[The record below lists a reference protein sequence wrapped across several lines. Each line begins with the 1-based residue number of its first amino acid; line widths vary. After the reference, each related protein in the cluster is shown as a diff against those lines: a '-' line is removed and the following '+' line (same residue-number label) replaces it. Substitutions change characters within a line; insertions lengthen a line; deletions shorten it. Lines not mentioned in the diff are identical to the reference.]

1 MNRMPADEPSMKK
14 APGDFDR
21 HVGRRI
27 RMRRIQVGMS
37 QERLADSLGVTFQ
50 QVQKYEK
57 GANRITMSRMR
68 IVAQVLGV
76 PMAFFSEGAPGED
89 GMVLAT
95 GFAENRQADY
105 AVELFSTPE
114 GVALARAFAS
124 IEDPKVRRRVVDLVT
139 TLAEGQRKE

>member
-1 MNRMPADEPSMKK
+1 MPADETSMKK

-89 GMVLAT
+89 GMMIAS

-124 IEDPKVRRRVVDLVT
+124 IGDPKVRRRVVDLVT

>member
-1 MNRMPADEPSMKK
+1 MPADETSMKK

-89 GMVLAT
+89 GMMLAS

-139 TLAEGQRKE
+139 TLAEGQRKD

>member
-1 MNRMPADEPSMKK
+1 MPADESSMKK

-37 QERLADSLGVTFQ
+37 QERLAESLGVTFQ

-68 IVAQVLGV
+68 IVSQVLGV
-76 PMAFFSEGAPGED
+76 PMAYFTEGAPGEE
-89 GMVLAT
+89 GT
-95 GFAENRQADY
+95 GIGGGFAETRQADY
-105 AVELFSTPE
+105 ASELFSTPE

>member
-1 MNRMPADEPSMKK
+1 MKK
-14 APGDFDR
+14 APGEFDR

-76 PMAFFSEGAPGED
+76 PMSYFSEGAPGEE
-89 GMVLAT
+89 GMVLVG
-95 GFAENRQADY
+95 GFAENKQADY
-105 AVELFSTPE
+105 TVELFSTPE

>member
-1 MNRMPADEPSMKK
+1 MRAEDSSLKK

-27 RMRRIQVGMS
+27 RMRRIQVGLS

-68 IVAQVLGV
+68 IVSQVLGV
-76 PMAFFSEGAPGED
+76 PMAYFTEGAPGEEAI
-89 GMVLAT
+89 GIGG
-95 GFAENRQADY
+95 GFAEAWQ
-105 AVELFSTPE
+105 VEFASDLLTSPE
-114 GVALARAFAS
+114 GLALARAFAS
-124 IEDPKVRRRVVDLVT
+124 IEDPRLRRRVVDLVI
-139 TLAEGQRKE
+139 TLADGQRKG

>member
-1 MNRMPADEPSMKK
+1 
-14 APGDFDR
+14 
-21 HVGRRI
+21 
-27 RMRRIQVGMS
+27 MRRIQVGLS

-68 IVAQVLGV
+68 IVSQVLGV
-76 PMAFFSEGAPGED
+76 PMAYFTEGAPGEEAA
-89 GMVLAT
+89 GMGG
-95 GFAENRQADY
+95 GFGEARQSEFAS
-105 AVELFSTPE
+105 ELFLSPE

-139 TLAEGQRKE
+139 TLADGQRKE

>member
-1 MNRMPADEPSMKK
+1 MRAEDSSLKK

-27 RMRRIQVGMS
+27 RMRRIQVGLS

-68 IVAQVLGV
+68 IVSQVLGV
-76 PMAFFSEGAPGED
+76 PMAYFTEGAPGEEAN
-89 GMVLAT
+89 GIGG
-95 GFAENRQADY
+95 GFAEARQVEFAS
-105 AVELFSTPE
+105 ELFSSPE
-114 GVALARAFAS
+114 GLALARAFAS
-124 IEDPKVRRRVVDLVT
+124 IEDPRLRRRVVDLVT
-139 TLAEGQRKE
+139 TLADGQRKG

>member
-1 MNRMPADEPSMKK
+1 MPADETSMKK

-68 IVAQVLGV
+68 IVSQVLGV
-76 PMAFFSEGAPGED
+76 PMAYFSEGAPGEET
-89 GMVLAT
+89 LALAG

-105 AVELFSTPE
+105 TVELFSTPE

>member
-1 MNRMPADEPSMKK
+1 
-14 APGDFDR
+14 
-21 HVGRRI
+21 
-27 RMRRIQVGMS
+27 
-37 QERLADSLGVTFQ
+37 LQ

-76 PMAFFSEGAPGED
+76 PMSYFSEGAPGEESMALV
-89 GMVLAT
+89 G

-105 AVELFSTPE
+105 SIELFSTPE
-114 GVALARAFAS
+114 GVALARAFSS

-139 TLAEGQRKE
+139 TLAEGQRKD

>member
-1 MNRMPADEPSMKK
+1 MPADETSMKK

-89 GMVLAT
+89 GMVLAG

>member
-1 MNRMPADEPSMKK
+1 MPADDSSMKK

-37 QERLADSLGVTFQ
+37 QERLAESLGVTFQ

-68 IVAQVLGV
+68 IVSQVLGV
-76 PMAFFSEGAPGED
+76 PMAYFTEGAPGEE
-89 GMVLAT
+89 AT
-95 GFAENRQADY
+95 GIGGGFAENRQADY
-105 AVELFSTPE
+105 ASELFSTPE

-139 TLAEGQRKE
+139 TLAEGQRKD

>member
-1 MNRMPADEPSMKK
+1 MPADESSMKK

-37 QERLADSLGVTFQ
+37 QERLAESLGVTFQ

-68 IVAQVLGV
+68 IVSQVLGV
-76 PMAFFSEGAPGED
+76 PMAYFSEGAPGEE
-89 GMVLAT
+89 GTGLGG
-95 GFAENRQADY
+95 GFAEGRQADY
-105 AVELFSTPE
+105 ASELFSTPE
-114 GVALARAFAS
+114 GVALARAFAT

-139 TLAEGQRKE
+139 TLAEGQRKD

>member
-1 MNRMPADEPSMKK
+1 MPADEPSMKK

>member
-1 MNRMPADEPSMKK
+1 MPAEDSSLKK

-27 RMRRIQVGMS
+27 RMRRIQVGLS

-68 IVAQVLGV
+68 IVSQVLGV
-76 PMAFFSEGAPGED
+76 PMAYFTEGAPGEEAN
-89 GMVLAT
+89 GIGG
-95 GFAENRQADY
+95 GFAEARQSEFAS
-105 AVELFSTPE
+105 ELFSSPE
-114 GVALARAFAS
+114 GLALARAFAS
-124 IEDPKVRRRVVDLVT
+124 IEDPKLRRRVVDLVT
-139 TLAEGQRKE
+139 TLVDGQRKG

>member
-1 MNRMPADEPSMKK
+1 MPADETSTKK

-68 IVAQVLGV
+68 IVSQVLGV

-89 GMVLAT
+89 GMVLAS

>member
-1 MNRMPADEPSMKK
+1 MPADETSMKK

-89 GMVLAT
+89 GMALVG

>member
-1 MNRMPADEPSMKK
+1 MRAEDSSLKK

-27 RMRRIQVGMS
+27 RMRRIQVGLS

-68 IVAQVLGV
+68 IVSQVLGV
-76 PMAFFSEGAPGED
+76 PMAYFTEGAPGEEAS
-89 GMVLAT
+89 GIAG
-95 GFAENRQADY
+95 GFAEARQSEFAS
-105 AVELFSTPE
+105 ELFSSPE
-114 GVALARAFAS
+114 GLALARAFAS
-124 IEDPKVRRRVVDLVT
+124 IEDPKLRRRVVDLVT
-139 TLAEGQRKE
+139 TLADGQRKG

>member
-1 MNRMPADEPSMKK
+1 MSAEEPSLKK

-21 HVGRRI
+21 HIGRRI
-27 RMRRIQVGMS
+27 RMKRIQVGMS
-37 QERLADSLGVTFQ
+37 QERLADALGVTFQ

-76 PMAFFSEGAPGED
+76 PMAYFSEGAPGEELT
-89 GMVLAT
+89 GMAG
-95 GFAENRQADY
+95 GFAETKQSDFATK
-105 AVELFSTPE
+105 LFSSPD

-124 IEDPKVRRRVVDLVT
+124 IEDPKLRRRVVDLVT
-139 TLAEGQRKE
+139 TLADGNRKE

>member
-1 MNRMPADEPSMKK
+1 MPLDDPSLKK
-14 APGDFDR
+14 APSEFDR

-27 RMRRIQVGMS
+27 RMRRIQLGMS

-57 GANRITMSRMR
+57 GSNRIAMSRMR
-68 IVAQVLGV
+68 IVSQVLGV

-89 GMVLAT
+89 GMVAQAGFGEGNGQDYSLELLAT
-95 GFAENRQADY
+95 PD
-105 AVELFSTPE
+105 
-114 GVALARAFAS
+114 GVALAKAFAS

-139 TLAEGQRKE
+139 TLAEGQRKD

>member
-1 MNRMPADEPSMKK
+1 MPADDSSMKK

-37 QERLADSLGVTFQ
+37 QERLAESLGVTFQ

-57 GANRITMSRMR
+57 GANRITMNRMR
-68 IVAQVLGV
+68 IVSQVLGV
-76 PMAFFSEGAPGED
+76 PMAYFTEGAPGEE
-89 GMVLAT
+89 AT
-95 GFAENRQADY
+95 GLGGGFAEGRQADY
-105 AVELFSTPE
+105 ASELFASPE

>member
-1 MNRMPADEPSMKK
+1 MPADDSSMKK

-37 QERLADSLGVTFQ
+37 QERLAESLGVTFQ

-68 IVAQVLGV
+68 IVSQVLGV
-76 PMAFFSEGAPGED
+76 PMAYFSEGAPGEE
-89 GMVLAT
+89 GTGLGG
-95 GFAENRQADY
+95 GFAESKQADY
-105 AVELFSTPE
+105 TSELFSTPE
-114 GVALARAFAS
+114 GVALARAFSS

-139 TLAEGQRKE
+139 TLADGQRKD

>member
-1 MNRMPADEPSMKK
+1 MKK

-76 PMAFFSEGAPGED
+76 PMAYFSEGAPGEE

-95 GFAENRQADY
+95 GFAENKQADY
-105 AVELFSTPE
+105 AVELFSTAE

-139 TLAEGQRKE
+139 TLADGQRKE